1 MVVMPHPP
9 VMFPEGTRILAALAG
24 SAALAAAIH
33 AGLHR
38 EAAFFVLGAAA
49 CGIGLMAG
57 GRLRRSLRPDPP
69 ALQLLESAADE
80 LKGSLHIISGLS
92 ETISGWSAREGAE
105 WRGSC
110 KDLVE
115 TTRKLALFTA
125 QLHDYARFERSTL
138 RLPEQQVDAG
148 ELVAAALATCGEN
161 AERADVFI
169 TADLSGSAE
178 IRCDALRIRQ
188 AVASLV
194 SWVIATS
201 PPASNIRIS
210 LARRTDHGLE
220 IRVGNPAGLSPAPD
234 IATLFEPPVPLNGLN
249 SMALPVARR
258 VLLLHCGD
266 VRAEAAPDAGTSAVL
281 HLPPHRV
288 DWPETA

>member
-9 VMFPEGTRILAALAG
+9 AMFPQGTVILAALAG
-24 SAALAAAIH
+24 STALAASIYS
-33 AGLHR
+33 GLHR
-38 EAAFFVLGAAA
+38 EAASFILGAAT
-49 CGIGLMAG
+49 CGIAFVAG
-57 GRLRRSLRPDPP
+57 GRLRRSARPAPP
-69 ALQLLESAADE
+69 ALRLLESAADE
-80 LKGSLHIISGLS
+80 FKSSLHIISGLS

-105 WRGSC
+105 WRESC
-110 KDLVE
+110 NHLVD

-125 QLHDYARFERSTL
+125 QLHDYARFERGAL

-148 ELVAAALATCGEN
+148 ELVTAALAACGEI
-161 AERADVFI
+161 AECADIFI

-188 AVASLV
+188 AIASLL
-194 SWVIATS
+194 SWVIAGS
-201 PPASNIRIS
+201 PRESEIRVG
-210 LARRTDHGLE
+210 LTRHADHGLE
-220 IRVGNPAGLSPAPD
+220 IHIVNPAALAPAAD
-234 IATLFEPPVPLNGLN
+234 IATLFEPPVPLAGLS

-266 VRAEAAPDAGTSAVL
+266 TKVEAAPDIGMSAVL
-281 HLPPHRV
+281 SLPADRV